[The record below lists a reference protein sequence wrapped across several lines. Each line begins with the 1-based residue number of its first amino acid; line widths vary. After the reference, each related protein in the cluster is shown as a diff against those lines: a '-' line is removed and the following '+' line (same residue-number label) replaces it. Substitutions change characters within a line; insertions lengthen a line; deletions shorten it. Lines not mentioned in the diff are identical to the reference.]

1 MRIRHR
7 GVPTL
12 RGVGDR
18 KCAFEGCN
26 ALEFRTTGYCLRHR
40 RGLPDEEILLI
51 TRKPNESGKKGILE
65 NIGRTEIWWIPII
78 PLLTFPAFGFDLWYI
93 EQSDVYGTEI
103 PFLYTL
109 AFILSFPS
117 RAFLLFSPI
126 LLPIYAVY
134 LVRINRRRKEN
145 GEWSLIIAMF
155 HILSFI
161 APIICLLVFW
171 MLASAL
177 GGA

>member
-1 MRIRHR
+1 M
-7 GVPTL
+7 GE
-12 RGVGDR
+12 R

-26 ALEFRTTGYCLRHR
+26 ALEFRTSGYCLRHKG
-40 RGLPDEEILLI
+40 GLPDEKIHPI
-51 TRKPNESGKKGILE
+51 KHKPEESGKNDIFE

-78 PLLTFPAFGFDLWYI
+78 PLLTIPAFGFDLWYI
-93 EQSDVYGTEI
+93 EQSEVYGTEL
-103 PFLYTL
+103 PFLYIL

-117 RAFLLFSPI
+117 RAFLLCSPI
-126 LLPIYAVY
+126 LLPIYSVY
-134 LVRINRRRKEN
+134 LVRINRQRKKN
-145 GEWSLIIAMF
+145 GEWSLILAMF